1 MFIEKIQEEGG
12 VSIREDSDLA
22 DIIFD
27 LTTSM
32 GLTLQE
38 AITAILGRN
47 YRLVTRI
54 MGSNW
59 ADLGLQEP
67 KLSTDEMEE
76 VRGIT
81 V

>member
-22 DIIFD
+22 DIIFE
-27 LTTSM
+27 LTSSM
-32 GLTLQE
+32 SLTLQE
-38 AITAILGRN
+38 AITAIHGRN

-54 MGSNW
+54 MSSNW

>member
-54 MGSNW
+54 MSSNW